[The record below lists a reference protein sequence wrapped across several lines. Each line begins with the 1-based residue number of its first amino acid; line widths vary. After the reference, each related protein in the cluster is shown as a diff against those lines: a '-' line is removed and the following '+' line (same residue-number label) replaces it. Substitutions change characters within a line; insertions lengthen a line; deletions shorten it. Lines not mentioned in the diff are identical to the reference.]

1 MHAGP
6 ALPGRKS
13 LLESEGLL
21 NRGRSN
27 MRKLEVMHS
36 PTFVARRAS
45 QNLTGLPTRY
55 RRPFRLVIGA
65 LVLIGTVS
73 VATVPAGKA
82 AAATPFSM
90 STSPSLAPAFSA
102 KVTDYAVRCTTKS
115 TTQFSTRGNG
125 QVTVGGVAYSSPV
138 TLALPLVAGQ
148 EVQVTFGTASYYIRC
163 LPNGF
168 PKYSATVPGHP
179 QAPGY
184 LVDLGTYTVA
194 FDNTGVPVWWKTG
207 VSKPPDRDPD
217 YSEFLNATTI
227 AWGQSNS
234 SYKLVGLN
242 GVVKGTVGGAS
253 VPLDTH
259 DLELLSNGDYLG
271 FEQVTRDCPAV
282 PSQCVNLSSW
292 GRSSKA
298 TIIDDDIVEL
308 NSTGHV
314 IWRWSTANHV
324 NVATA
329 NTQFHAN
336 FPDVIHMNSIQ
347 YDGHGGILFSARNL
361 DAIYRID
368 MATGAITWKLG
379 GSSTPQSLKF
389 TKSPYPTDFSGQHY
403 ARILSD
409 GTITVQD
416 NGTSAVPARRVRALN
431 ISVNLTAHTA
441 KILKQ
446 ITDSR
451 TKHSACCGSAIKL
464 PTGDWVMAWGDNDF
478 TTELNSN
485 GVPQLTIT
493 YPGLSSYRAEL
504 IKATIP
510 ALRTGM
516 NAMVGALRI

>member
-1 MHAGP
+1 MSTTT
-6 ALPGRKS
+6 AL
-13 LLESEGLL
+13 
-21 NRGRSN
+21 
-27 MRKLEVMHS
+27 V
-36 PTFVARRAS
+36 PTF
-45 QNLTGLPTRY
+45 N
-55 RRPFRLVIGA
+55 
-65 LVLIGTVS
+65 
-73 VATVPAGKA
+73 
-82 AAATPFSM
+82 
-90 STSPSLAPAFSA
+90 A
-102 KVTDYAVRCTTKS
+102 KITDYAVRCTKAATQLVTKGS
-115 TTQFSTRGNG
+115 G
-125 QVTVGGVAYSSPV
+125 QVTVGGKAYTSPL

-148 EVQVTFGTASYYIRC
+148 EVQVTFGTASYFIRC
-163 LPNGF
+163 LPSSF

-179 QAPGY
+179 QASGY
-184 LVDLGTYTVA
+184 LLDLGSYTVA

-217 YSEFLNATTI
+217 YSEFLNSTTI

-242 GVVKGTVGGAS
+242 GVVKGTVGGRT

-259 DLELLSNGDYLG
+259 DLELLPNGDYLG

-292 GRSSKA
+292 GLSSKA
-298 TIIDDDIVEL
+298 TIIDDVIVEVTPA
-308 NSTGHV
+308 NKV
-314 IWRWSTANHV
+314 VWQWSTANHI

-329 NTQFHAN
+329 NTQFHSH

-347 YDGHGGILFSARNL
+347 EDGHGGILFSARNL
-361 DAIYRID
+361 DAVYRID

-379 GSSTPQSLKF
+379 GSSTAQSLKF
-389 TKSPYPTDFSGQHY
+389 SASPYPTNFSGQHY
-403 ARILSD
+403 ARMLSN

-416 NGTSAVPARRVRALN
+416 NGTSAAPARRVRALN
-431 ISVNLTAHTA
+431 ISVNLTSHTA

-451 TKHSACCGSAIKL
+451 TTHSACCGSAIKL

-478 TTELNSN
+478 TTELDAS

-504 IKATIP
+504 LKATIP
-510 ALRTGM
+510 ALRSGM
-516 NAMVGALRI
+516 NTMVAALHM